1 MQEDRVASLFQTNII
16 AKTIQNSHFQPIDG
30 HFFRNNQVDKM
41 SQKSNKK
48 EDSDKRSGDNKKVPP
63 APVPV
68 PKKEAPVPA
77 RPPPSTQ
84 APSKEAPARPPI
96 PATLSSKE
104 AQVPFPSKEPP
115 APVRPSTP
123 VTLPS
128 KEPPAPVRPPTP
140 APLTPPAPSAE
151 APASD
156 KEAAPSGKESP
167 STPNSEPPVPI
178 SAGESA
184 ENPPDDNPPD
194 EIPDP
199 GIPDSEE
206 EEENE
211 DDAKIE
217 ANEDNTGAEE
227 ETKLAKATNKKKDA
241 VPKANRPAQR
251 KRISNRPLL
260 RPDSAPRRP
269 AAPPPDEN
277 APTLNALAICLI
289 VAIVGLLLMIITGGI
304 VYAVYDYQGK
314 AFGLFTP
321 VKVTTPEPVYYPP
334 PGLSFRPPGYIPL
347 YPPDPSEPCPSV
359 PTCPK
364 CTPVQNC
371 QKAPRQQGCIFIQK
385 PTMCPAAGTC
395 PTGQCRQCSTIPPIA
410 TFNNGDKKS
419 RTVFEWLNMYPPFS
433 VNRLHVLTHLLDE
446 TVEKW
451 ALGGFMHRCTP
462 HSSFDRDTTKC
473 TMCNDRYNYI
483 KCVMTNT
490 LSDSLYEPVE
500 NNNFNKPYYHPNDAD
515 FHGARYEVP
524 KTVYQD
530 NLPPAQ
536 LEYIFKHMEK
546 AIRPFQVKTQN
557 GKECRICTDY
567 NRQMYNKCFLEGF
580 AYIDKSK

>member
-1 MQEDRVASLFQTNII
+1 
-16 AKTIQNSHFQPIDG
+16 
-30 HFFRNNQVDKM
+30 M

-48 EDSDKRSGDNKKVPP
+48 EDSDKKSGDNKKVSP
-63 APVPV
+63 APVPA

-84 APSKEAPARPPI
+84 APSKEAPARPPT
-96 PATLSSKE
+96 PATLPSKE

-347 YPPDPSEPCPSV
+347 YPPDPSESCPSV

-371 QKAPRQQGCIFIQK
+371 QKAPRQQGCVFIQR
-385 PTMCPAAGTC
+385 PTRCPAAGTC
-395 PTGQCRQCSTIPPIA
+395 PNGQCRQCSTSPPIE

-419 RTVFEWLNMYPPFS
+419 RTVFEWLNMYPPYS
-433 VNRLHVLTHLLDE
+433 ANRLHVLTHLLDE

-451 ALGGFMHRCTP
+451 ALGGFMHRCTS

-524 KTVYQD
+524 RTVYQD
-530 NLPPAQ
+530 NLPPSQ

>member
-1 MQEDRVASLFQTNII
+1 M
-16 AKTIQNSHFQPIDG
+16 
-30 HFFRNNQVDKM
+30 
-41 SQKSNKK
+41 
-48 EDSDKRSGDNKKVPP
+48 
-63 APVPV
+63 
-68 PKKEAPVPA
+68 
-77 RPPPSTQ
+77 
-84 APSKEAPARPPI
+84 
-96 PATLSSKE
+96 
-104 AQVPFPSKEPP
+104 
-115 APVRPSTP
+115 
-123 VTLPS
+123 
-128 KEPPAPVRPPTP
+128 
-140 APLTPPAPSAE
+140 
-151 APASD
+151 
-156 KEAAPSGKESP
+156 
-167 STPNSEPPVPI
+167 
-178 SAGESA
+178 
-184 ENPPDDNPPD
+184 
-194 EIPDP
+194 
-199 GIPDSEE
+199 
-206 EEENE
+206 
-211 DDAKIE
+211 
-217 ANEDNTGAEE
+217 
-227 ETKLAKATNKKKDA
+227 
-241 VPKANRPAQR
+241 
-251 KRISNRPLL
+251 
-260 RPDSAPRRP
+260 
-269 AAPPPDEN
+269 
-277 APTLNALAICLI
+277 
-289 VAIVGLLLMIITGGI
+289 
-304 VYAVYDYQGK
+304 YAVYDYQGK

-347 YPPDPSEPCPSV
+347 YPPDPSESCPSV

-371 QKAPRQQGCIFIQK
+371 QKAPRQQGCVFIQK
-385 PTMCPAAGTC
+385 PTRCPAAGTC
-395 PTGQCRQCSTIPPIA
+395 PNGQCRQCSTSPPIE

-490 LSDSLYEPVE
+490 LTDSLYEPVD

-530 NLPPAQ
+530 NFPPTQ

-567 NRQMYNKCFLEGF
+567 SRQMYNKCFLEGF
-580 AYIDKSK
+580 AYTG